1 MMLLLLMM
9 MNEDNDDDEKC
20 AKVKFCKSG
29 LVFLV
34 WTEESG

>member
-1 MMLLLLMM
+1 MMLMMM
-9 MNEDNDDDEKC
+9 MNEDNDDDEKR

-34 WTEESG
+34 RTEEPG